1 MNNSNVDLV
10 QIARN
15 TTNKLINLQYKIDLL
30 RKTNKNE
37 LIYLIRYMMSKDK
50 KS

>member
-1 MNNSNVDLV
+1 MKNSDIDLV

-15 TTNKLINLQYKIDLL
+15 TTNRLITLQYKIDLL
-30 RKTNKNE
+30 RKTNKTE
-37 LIYLIRYMMSKDK
+37 LLVLIKYMISKDK